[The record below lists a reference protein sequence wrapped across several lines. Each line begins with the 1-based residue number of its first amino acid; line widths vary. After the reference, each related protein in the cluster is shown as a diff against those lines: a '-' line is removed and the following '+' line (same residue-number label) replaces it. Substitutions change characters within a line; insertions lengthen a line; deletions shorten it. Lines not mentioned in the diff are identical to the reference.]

1 MWFYSFFPYI
11 PTTRGKSL
19 NSSTTT
25 TTTKVKVQQKRKPV
39 LHLEADDVGLEDFGE
54 VIWDGGVAGA
64 RILESGVQTIHIP
77 AHNPHCD
84 ALSLSPRPS
93 LQFQWTLLSSPLLY
107 ALLCSSLSCLC
118 ASLFQVAWNCE
129 SIRNL
134 HRCLAS
140 EVAGASTS
148 NDESRL
154 YMGMYV

>member
-93 LQFQWTLLSSPLLY
+93 LQFQWTLLSSPL
-107 ALLCSSLSCLC
+107 CSSLLFSLVLMCEFVPSCLKLWVNTESP
-118 ASLFQVAWNCE
+118 SLLGIGSGGSFNKQRWVE
-129 SIRNL
+129 
-134 HRCLAS
+134 
-140 EVAGASTS
+140 T
-148 NDESRL
+148 
-154 YMGMYV
+154 MGMYV

>member
-1 MWFYSFFPYI
+1 MWFYSFSPYI

-93 LQFQWTLLSSPLLY
+93 LQFQWTLLFSLVCVRVCSKLLETVSQYGISIAAWHRKWRELQQATMSRDY
-107 ALLCSSLSCLC
+107 A
-118 ASLFQVAWNCE
+118 
-129 SIRNL
+129 
-134 HRCLAS
+134 
-140 EVAGASTS
+140 
-148 NDESRL
+148 
-154 YMGMYV
+154 YVCIIGIFADCVV